1 MRALALTAWSPTGR
15 RCNPVAL
22 GVGANATLRPQKG
35 HPATYN
41 LVSKDRESKNVVAKR
56 EGVTVADGRAI
67 TDIEFIIDE

>member
-1 MRALALTAWSPTGR
+1 
-15 RCNPVAL
+15 
-22 GVGANATLRPQKG
+22 VGANATLRPQKG